1 MKHQKIL
8 NLLNEANDYKYDKNM
23 KHFHWYGKY
32 GKRNEFINN
41 TDVLRSNLCD
51 YNNAYILV
59 RGQIAVAA
67 APATQIVLQK
77 LMKRQ

>member
-32 GKRNEFINN
+32 GKRNVIFVI
-41 TDVLRSNLCD
+41 TTML
-51 YNNAYILV
+51 
-59 RGQIAVAA
+59 
-67 APATQIVLQK
+67 TF
-77 LMKRQ
+77 